1 MIRLNVKKDGKV
13 EVKSFVNK
21 KDLDNYVL
29 DYVGT
34 DENYK
39 NFSDV
44 SNTIWNL
51 NVGTAITV
59 RGLTIAMAGKSRA
72 GDIMLGGK

>member
-21 KDLDNYVL
+21 KDLQNYVL
-29 DYVGT
+29 DFIGVSTY
-34 DENYK
+34 
-39 NFSDV
+39 NFTETA
-44 SNTIWNL
+44 NRIWDL
-51 NVGTAITV
+51 NVGTALKINGYV
-59 RGLTIAMAGKSRA
+59 IAMAGKSRA

>member
-1 MIRLNVKKDGKV
+1 MRRINIRKDGKI
-13 EVKSFVNK
+13 ETKSFIK
-21 KDLDNYVL
+21 QMDLICYLEVDLGLRAVFTLADN
-29 DYVGT
+29 
-34 DENYK
+34 
-39 NFSDV
+39 
-44 SNTIWNL
+44 IWNL